1 MADEA
6 RKGAGFELIWAV
18 WNRRK
23 WLAILLVA
31 APFSAVVSLATSLP
45 NIYRSTATVLVER
58 QQVPEAFVRSTVT
71 SELETRLYTISQ
83 DSLSRSRLE
92 DLIIRFG
99 LYPDLR
105 GRASREA
112 LVQRMRSD
120 IQLVPKGVEQRG
132 RDGMTI
138 AFTLSY
144 RGRNPQTVALVTN
157 ALASFYIEE
166 NLKVR
171 ERQTT
176 GTTEFLRVQ
185 LQGVKERLEEE
196 ERRTSEYKKR
206 YIGELP
212 QQMQANLA
220 TLEAL
225 NLQLRLNSDN
235 QARAEERRQTL
246 AKQLAETDLLGPTG
260 GPGATAARIAR
271 LRQELMELR
280 MRFSDRYP
288 DVILMKLEI
297 AALERELAET
307 KPDGMREEK
316 KPPPP
321 ATPHVLQLRQNLSQL
336 EEGIKD
342 LKREEKRLREAIATY
357 GRRVEE
363 SPRREQELQD
373 LFRGYE
379 EKKEQYRS
387 LLKRYDEAQ
396 LAESLE
402 QRQKGEQLRIL
413 DPAIPSGQPA
423 APNRLRLILMGFV
436 FSLGLAAGAVVLAE
450 QLDTSFHTVDDLR
463 AFTAV
468 PVLVSIPKII
478 TAADASRKRW
488 RFCLVAVSA
497 IVGLACIVGGVY
509 FFAHGNEE
517 LLRMLP
523 SNLS

>member
-18 WNRRK
+18 WKRRK
-23 WLAILLVA
+23 WLAILLFP
-31 APFSAVVSLATSLP
+31 APFSAMVSLAASLP
-45 NIYRSTATVLVER
+45 DIYRSTATVLVER
-58 QQVPEAFVRSTVT
+58 QQVPEIFVRSTVT
-71 SELETRLYTISQ
+71 SELETRLHTITQ

-105 GRASREA
+105 DWASPEA
-112 LVQRMRSD
+112 LIQRMRSD
-120 IQLVPKGVEQRG
+120 IELVPRGVEHRG
-132 RDGMTI
+132 RGLTI

-144 RGRNPQTVALVTN
+144 RGRDPQTVALVAN

-171 ERQTT
+171 GRQTT

-185 LQGVKERLEEE
+185 LQGVKERLEKE
-196 ERRTSEYKKR
+196 ERRASEYKKR
-206 YIGELP
+206 YISELP

-225 NLQLRLNSDN
+225 NVQLRLNSDS
-235 QARAEERRQTL
+235 QARAEERRETL

-260 GPGATAARIAR
+260 GPDATAARIAR
-271 LRQELMELR
+271 LKQELMELR

-288 DVILMKLEI
+288 DVILKKSEI

-307 KPDGMREEK
+307 KPDGMREEN
-316 KPPPP
+316 KPRPP
-321 ATPHVLQLRQNLSQL
+321 ATPYVLQLKQTLSQL

-342 LKREEKRLREAIATY
+342 LKLEEKRLREAILTY
-357 GRRVEE
+357 RRRVEE
-363 SPRREQELQD
+363 SPRREQEFQD

-379 EKKEQYRS
+379 ETKEHYRS
-387 LLKRYDEAQ
+387 LLRRYDEAQ

-463 AFTAV
+463 AFTAM

-478 TAADASRKRW
+478 TTADASRKRW

-497 IVGLACIVGGVY
+497 IVGLAFIVGGVY

-523 SNLS
+523 SSLS